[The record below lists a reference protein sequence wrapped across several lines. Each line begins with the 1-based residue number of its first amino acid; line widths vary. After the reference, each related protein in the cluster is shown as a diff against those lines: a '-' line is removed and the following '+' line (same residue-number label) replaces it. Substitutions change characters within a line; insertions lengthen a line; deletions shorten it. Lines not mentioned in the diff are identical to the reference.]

1 MFRLL
6 LTLIFLSVIQV
17 IAVPFIFSTGKS
29 YAYDNRGYQTS
40 RNGETL
46 TYDVD
51 GHLQSISVQGQEK
64 VSYAYDALGR
74 RIKKSS
80 YDDAGNLKESR
91 VFIRNGD
98 RLCEEYKST
107 DDVSYSVD
115 RRYVYGSYV
124 DELIYAIRGNRQE
137 LYYHSDRQYNVRA
150 ISDYN
155 RRPVE
160 YYHYTPYGERTI
172 HSRWAGK
179 NRASSAYGQN
189 FGFTGRYHDI
199 ESDLYY
205 FRARYYDA
213 EQGRF
218 ISRDPAGYIDGSGLY
233 NGYFAWGFA
242 MDPTGEF
249 ANVALGVVDAV
260 DTANT
265 VRKYFKS
272 SDPCEKKRLLKEVG
286 TKALATVGSALGVGV
301 VVKGA
306 KFLGKGFKKL
316 KQLFKRTKKSTKA
329 PKNGDKWSR
338 DPKSIQDQMTLDTA
352 KNGSGEKIIDNLG
365 DPKYKGMEKWEYKV
379 KSADGKDSVVHY
391 VKDPQTGNTMDFKFK
406 KHSTEG
412 SGNWA
417 NTPEP
422 KVPPGGN

>member
-17 IAVPFIFSTGKS
+17 IAVPFIFSTSKCYGH
-29 YAYDNRGYQTS
+29 DNRGYQTS

-51 GHLQSISVQGQEK
+51 GHLQGITAQRQEQEK

-137 LYYHSDRQYNVRA
+137 LYYHSDRQYNVRV

-189 FGFTGRYHDI
+189 FGFTGRYHDM

-218 ISRDPAGYIDGSGLY
+218 ISRDPAGYVDGSGLY
-233 NGYFAWGFA
+233 NGYFAMGFA
-242 MDPTGEF
+242 MDPSGMIEEAPKTSSTPPRNIHSGTETPIDHSKPLRDQTKPY
-249 ANVALGVVDAV
+249 NCHSHSWHCGKGD
-260 DTANT
+260 
-265 VRKYFKS
+265 S
-272 SDPCEKKRLLKEVG
+272 SDSRNDGLPPRWDNNPSDDMADA
-286 TKALATVGSALGVGV
+286 TKLG
-301 VVKGA
+301 
-306 KFLGKGFKKL
+306 
-316 KQLFKRTKKSTKA
+316 
-329 PKNGDKWSR
+329 PK
-338 DPKSIQDQMTLDTA
+338 DTA
-352 KNGSGEKIIDNLG
+352 KEG
-365 DPKYKGMEKWEYKV
+365 DVVVYGKDKNK
-379 KSADGKDSVVHY
+379 DGKLDSDEIDHSAKVTKVD
-391 VKDPQTGNTMDFKFK
+391 KDGRIVRVESKEGQSNITDHHPSDQNSAYGNDKEYYRK
-406 KHSTEG
+406 RKDK
-412 SGNWA
+412 NC
-417 NTPEP
+417 P
-422 KVPPGGN
+422 